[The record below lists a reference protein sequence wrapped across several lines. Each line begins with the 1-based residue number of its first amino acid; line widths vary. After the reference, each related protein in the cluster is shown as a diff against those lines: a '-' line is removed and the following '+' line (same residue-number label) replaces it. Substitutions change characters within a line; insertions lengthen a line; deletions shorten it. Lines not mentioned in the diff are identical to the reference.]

1 VFLQAQGS
9 SSGPIWLSG
18 AYGYSFDITF
28 EAGST
33 LRRIGAR
40 AFENVVFSSIRIPAS
55 VQSIGESCFET
66 CLWLEELTFE
76 PGSQLRRIGDKAFLR
91 CELKTVAIPESV
103 EVIGEGRFYRCEKLS
118 EVIFER
124 DSQLR
129 TIGKEVFKATALTA
143 IRIPAKVQLGQML
156 CLEGAAEIKL
166 CLTY

>member
-1 VFLQAQGS
+1 
-9 SSGPIWLSG
+9 
-18 AYGYSFDITF
+18 
-28 EAGST
+28 
-33 LRRIGAR
+33 
-40 AFENVVFSSIRIPAS
+40 
-55 VQSIGESCFET
+55 
-66 CLWLEELTFE
+66 
-76 PGSQLRRIGDKAFLR
+76 LR

-103 EVIGEGRFYRCEKLS
+103 EVIGEGCFYRCEKLS